1 MKIFT
6 DKDQNYELLY
16 FEMQTMHF
24 TIKTLNIRVVIRN
37 VKYAIVYS
45 STGGGGHNM
54 SQSTFLNMER
64 AAEFN
69 NSVPKNINKFLQN
82 VVN

>member
-1 MKIFT
+1 ML
-6 DKDQNYELLY
+6 NMLL
-16 FEMQTMHF
+16 FIQVRE
-24 TIKTLNIRVVIRN
+24 
-37 VKYAIVYS
+37 
-45 STGGGGHNM
+45 GGGHNM